1 MSFTLL
7 HILQV
12 VVGDDEPPENALK
25 RFRWATKST
34 GLVQEVRSLFCYMIC
49 HLFLC
54 LVFALP
60 LSAQRTIYLGLL
72 FVGKTEK
79 VL

>member
-1 MSFTLL
+1 MPHT
-7 HILQV
+7 LQV

-34 GLVQEVRSLFCYMIC
+34 GLVQEVCFLLNHLIC
-49 HLFLC
+49 LLCLC
-54 LVFALP
+54 LVVASSLE
-60 LSAQRTIYLGLL
+60 AQRTIHLHLL
-72 FVGKTEK
+72 CAGKTEK

>member
-1 MSFTLL
+1 VATSLTLL
-7 HILQV
+7 HTLQV

-34 GLVQEVRSLFCYMIC
+34 GLVQEVRSLFYHMMC

-54 LVFALP
+54 LVFALS
-60 LSAQRTIYLGLL
+60 L
-72 FVGKTEK
+72 
-79 VL
+79 